1 MTTDLEDLQRSLA
14 LRRMR
19 LTAAGLLVVMLL
31 ADAAARLGE
40 DHFPLLSFLRAFSEA
55 AIIGGLAD
63 WFAVTALF
71 RRPFGLPIPHTAII
85 PRNKYRIGE
94 ALGNF
99 VANNFLSPDVLLPK
113 VRALNLAG
121 RLASWLSQEGNARF
135 SARRLAAAVPH
146 LIAAMQDEPV
156 RQMLRDAAAERLQAI
171 QAAPLLSR
179 ILAILVAGG
188 QHLALFDIGI
198 TAAREFVQTNQ
209 EQIYKTINDKSSWWV
224 PEWIDVRLAKHIVSG
239 LLETLEDMETPEHPW
254 RLQFQG
260 SVDGLI
266 NALAHA
272 PETQRQ
278 AEALKEEIIGHPEVQ
293 AYLESLWLETKRA
306 LLADLALGGRIE
318 LALSGALSGLAL
330 RMGEE
335 SRLQDVVNAWSVRA
349 LSQLLV
355 PNRTRIGNFMA
366 GVVRNWDTQTLVG
379 KMELQFGRDL
389 QYIRINGTLVGGLAG
404 VVVHALSRA
413 FG

>member
-1 MTTDLEDLQRSLA
+1 
-14 LRRMR
+14 
-19 LTAAGLLVVMLL
+19 
-31 ADAAARLGE
+31 
-40 DHFPLLSFLRAFSEA
+40 
-55 AIIGGLAD
+55 
-63 WFAVTALF
+63 
-71 RRPFGLPIPHTAII
+71 LPIPHTAII